1 MKIESQLDDDD
12 SFGANDRATT
22 TKKAIEDSF
31 MGNDRAGEDDDSFG
45 ANDRT
50 MGVKNQP

>member
-12 SFGANDRATT
+12 SFGANDRAT

-50 MGVKNQP
+50 MGV